1 MKAQGKNA
9 DRDKMAVELYF
20 SVLRIKKSE
29 GIPHKEAKALAFD
42 AVELR
47 YNISPKR
54 LQNIISDNHDA
65 LSCNRNMFLDENGRL
80 VKTLREANL
89 NMQGFIDRNNE
100 LLKVLEGV
108 LNV

>member
-1 MKAQGKNA
+1 MKCSGKNI

-20 SVLRIKKSE
+20 SVLRLKKSE
-29 GIPHKEAKALAFD
+29 GLPHREAKYLAYD

-65 LSCNRNMFLDENGRL
+65 LHCDRDMFLDENMRL
-80 VKTLREANL
+80 VETLREANHS
-89 NMQGFIDRNNE
+89 MMMHIEENNR
-100 LLKVLEGV
+100 LIKVLEEAS
-108 LNV
+108 NV

>member
-1 MKAQGKNA
+1 MESQRKNA

-20 SVLRIKKSE
+20 SVLRVKKSE
-29 GIPHKEAKALAFD
+29 GLPHKEAKALAFD

-47 YNISPKR
+47 YNISSKR

-65 LSCNRNMFLDENGRL
+65 LSCNRNMFLEENRKL
-80 VKTLREANL
+80 IETLSEANS
-89 NMQGFIDRNNE
+89 NMQDFIDRNNE

-108 LNV
+108 CNV